1 MLKRPLALR
10 AFALLLFRVASAQEP
25 AHLPAMGYEDT
36 YQINAIGNLQAGDS
50 YVNIVNAGFHMTTP
64 NSHGYV
70 CANVYVFDQAEE
82 MISCCVCPVSRNG
95 LKTLSARSD
104 LISNTLTP
112 GVPPAIVV
120 KLVFTT
126 PPLPGGE
133 NDASTCNAS
142 LLPMAAAG
150 TVGPLGGTF
159 APGGNGNPLF
169 PYIPG
174 AYATGNRAWA
184 TNLHAAP
191 TTPVSWLMTE
201 TRFEEVPLQDNERAL
216 LASFCGFIQ
225 ANGSG
230 FGICKSC
237 KAGYQGAASK

>member
-1 MLKRPLALR
+1 MLKRPLALS

-25 AHLPAMGYEDT
+25 AILPALGYEDT

-50 YVNIVNAGFHMTTP
+50 YVNIVNAGFHMTNP
-64 NSHGYV
+64 GSHGYV

-133 NDASTCNAS
+133 NDPSSCNPS
-142 LLPMAAAG
+142 NLTLLFP
-150 TVGPLGGTF
+150 PGGL
-159 APGGNGNPLF
+159 GGNGSPGY
-169 PYIPG
+169 PYVPG

-201 TRFEEVPLQDNERAL
+201 TRFEEVPLQENERAL
-216 LASFCGFIQ
+216 LATYCAFIQ
-225 ANGSG
+225 SNGSG

-237 KAGYQGAASK
+237 KAGYQGATSK